1 MPFRV
6 FLGGAAQQVAD
17 RPVAEVQAFGF
28 REVEHPGLA
37 DDPGQVHRAVVGL
50 AQQLAVRVGGAELR
64 EAAPTRRPDRE
75 VPAGRVSQGHHPVQ
89 PEAVFAGDVAELVD
103 SCEDVGEGVGPAA
116 AVAVGT
122 GLLLL
127 PAAKAGGGGASLL
140 EALFTATSA
149 VCVTGLITVDT
160 PVFWSGFGQVVILI
174 LIQVGGFGVMSFG
187 TLLGVLTARRL
198 GLKSRISAATE
209 TKSSG
214 FGDVRRVLVGVLL
227 ISAVVEALLALIL
240 AVRFRSGYGYALG
253 DAVWHGVFHS
263 ISSFNNAGFALYSD
277 NLMGFVGDPWVC
289 LPIAAAVII
298 GGLGFPVLFELG
310 RQYRRPIHWSM
321 NTKLVLVGSAI
332 LLAGG
337 TVFLTAVEWANPAT
351 LGGLHPAERMLAG
364 FFQSVITRTA
374 GFNSIDIAQMNPVSW
389 LGMDIM
395 MFIGGGPAGT
405 AGGLKITT
413 LAVLF
418 FILSTELQGGTAVN
432 IFGKRLSRAVHRQA
446 ITVVLLAIALVTGA
460 TMFLM
465 LITDFGQERILFEVI
480 SAFATVGLS
489 TGITAGMPPAGQ
501 LVLILLMFVGRL
513 GPVTLGAALAL
524 RERPLLYEYPKERPL
539 IG

>member
-1 MPFRV
+1 M
-6 FLGGAAQQVAD
+6 QV
-17 RPVAEVQAFGF
+17 
-28 REVEHPGLA
+28 
-37 DDPGQVHRAVVGL
+37 
-50 AQQLAVRVGGAELR
+50 
-64 EAAPTRRPDRE
+64 E
-75 VPAGRVSQGHHPVQ
+75 VPAVLRAVAAGFTRFIRAFAPRHPAQVI
-89 PEAVFAGDVAELVD
+89 VLGF
-103 SCEDVGEGVGPAA
+103 AA

-127 PAAKAGGGGASLL
+127 PMAKAGDGGANLL

-160 PVFWSGFGQVVILI
+160 PVFWSGFGQVVILV

-227 ISAVVEALLALIL
+227 ISVVVEAVLAVIL
-240 AVRFRSGYGYALG
+240 AVRFMAGYGYAPG
-253 DAVWHGVFHS
+253 DAIWHGVFHS

-277 NLMGFVGDPWVC
+277 NLMGFVGDPWIC

-332 LLAGG
+332 LLAAG

-351 LGGLHPAERMLAG
+351 LGGLHPAERVLAG

-389 LGMDIM
+389 LGMDIL

-413 LAVLF
+413 FAVLF

-446 ITVVLLAIALVTGA
+446 ITVVLLAIALVTGS

-465 LITDFGQERILFEVI
+465 LITDFGQERILFEVV